1 MNRLTKL
8 AISAKLALAF
18 AAMILVIVAVGIGT
32 YVKLGFI
39 EKSNGWTNHT
49 YQVLETADAVA
60 TGMVDQETGVRGY
73 LISGDSKFLEPYRS
87 GRTAYDQAFA
97 KIKQLTSDNPA
108 QQDRLEAL
116 NSAASTWRT
125 DVAEREIALMG
136 QSQTR
141 EQARSLEASGA
152 GKASM
157 DAIRAKVNEIEG
169 AERSLLATRAAAEAA
184 AFNSTRMITT
194 LGAVAATAVAL
205 IAGWLL
211 SRSIVRPLARASEIV
226 DQLARHDYDFV
237 LRQNNRGDEIG
248 VLSRAIDAL
257 RKALQEA
264 DATAAA
270 QATEQATKA
279 ERAARLD
286 TLAREF
292 EQQVSGLVGQLSSA
306 STELEATAQ
315 SMTATAEQANSQ
327 ASSVAAAAEEA
338 SAGVQTV
345 AAAAEELTGS
355 IQEIGRQVAEST
367 RMTSKAVDDARRT
380 DTIVRAL
387 SDGAQKIGD
396 VVGLIT
402 SIAGQTNLLA
412 LNATIEA
419 ARAGDAGKG
428 FAVVAS
434 EVKGLASQTAKATEE
449 IANQITQ
456 IQTATREAVAAIQTI
471 ASAIEAVS
479 GISTSIASAV
489 EEQSAATAEIARNVQ
504 QTSASTQQVTI
515 NIAGVSQAA
524 GSAGAAAGQV
534 LGAARGLSQQSEQLT
549 LAVNGFVAGVRGVS
563 HEAVEQ
569 REHAQRAQAIG

>member
-1 MNRLTKL
+1 MNRLTNL
-8 AISAKLALAF
+8 GISAKLALAF
-18 AAMILVIVAVGIGT
+18 AAMIVVIAAVGIGT

-39 EKSNGWTNHT
+39 EQSSGWTTHT
-49 YQVLETADAVA
+49 YQVLETTDAVMA
-60 TGMVDQETGVRGY
+60 SMVDQETGVRGY
-73 LISGDSKFLEPYRS
+73 LVSADTKFLEPYRN
-87 GRTAYDQAFA
+87 GRNAYDQAFA

-108 QQDRLEAL
+108 QQERLDAL
-116 NSAASTWRT
+116 NRSAATWRG
-125 DVAEREIALMG
+125 DVAEREISLM
-136 QSQTR
+136 QQPETR
-141 EQARSLEASGA
+141 DQARSMMASGA

-169 AERSLLATRAAAEAA
+169 AERSLLATRSADETA
-184 AFNSTRMITT
+184 AFSSSRLITV
-194 LGAVAATAVAL
+194 LGGIAAVGVAL

-211 SRSIVRPLARASEIV
+211 TRSLVRPLVRASEIV
-226 DQLARHDYDFV
+226 AQLARRDYNFV
-237 LRQNNRGDEIG
+237 LREDKRSDEIG

-264 DATAAA
+264 DAAATV
-270 QATEQATKA
+270 QAADQAAKA
-279 ERAARLD
+279 ERAARLAALTRD
-286 TLAREF
+286 F

-315 SMTATAEQANSQ
+315 SMTSTAEQTNSQ
-327 ASSVAAAAEEA
+327 ASTVAAAAEEA
-338 SAGVQTV
+338 STGVQTV
-345 AAAAEELTGS
+345 AAAAEELAGS
-355 IQEIGRQVAEST
+355 IHEIGRQVSEST
-367 RMTSKAVDDARRT
+367 KMTGKAVDEAHRT

-456 IQTATREAVAAIQTI
+456 IQGATREAVSAIQAI
-471 ASAIEAVS
+471 ASAIEEVS

-489 EEQSAATAEIARNVQ
+489 EEQAAATAEIARNVQ
-504 QTSASTQQVTI
+504 QTSASTQQVTT

-524 GSAGAAAGQV
+524 SSTGAAAGQV

-549 LAVNGFVAGVRGVS
+549 GAVNSFVTAVR
-563 HEAVEQ
+563 A
-569 REHAQRAQAIG
+569 A